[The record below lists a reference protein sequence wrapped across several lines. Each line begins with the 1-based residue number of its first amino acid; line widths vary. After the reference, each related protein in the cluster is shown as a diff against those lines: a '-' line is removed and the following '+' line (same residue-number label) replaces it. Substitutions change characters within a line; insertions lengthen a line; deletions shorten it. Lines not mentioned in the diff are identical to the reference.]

1 MVKINLPFLSDFTDF
16 DLFLTGK
23 YAFAYLFNHQ
33 THTLYYSRNG
43 IGMSDSLCRMSDSL
57 CRMSDNL
64 HRMSDS
70 SHRMSDSS
78 RRMSDS
84 DFEGN
89 YLNFVESNIQNKISN
104 NNNLLIN

>member
-43 IGMSDSLCRMSDSL
+43 IGMSDSL